1 MNTLIPAFT
10 AHERLTSL
18 ALRLIALINLIFLA
32 VFLLTLTFS
41 VSIARADEKDVTC
54 TGINLLAKMAQ
65 DDPAT
70 LAAIRAEAAEIE
82 NGKGILW
89 QITSEGVAPSY
100 LFGTMHMSDPRVV
113 RLNESA
119 QAAFDASSAIIIET
133 TDVLDQ
139 SKMLAAIL
147 ANPEL
152 TMFTDKTT
160 LSSLVPEE
168 KRASFEAALSARG
181 IALASVQK
189 MKPWMLSAMAALPA
203 CELARKN
210 SGAPVLDAQLAND
223 GVAAGKT
230 LGGLETVA
238 DQLGAMA
245 SLPLEFHMS
254 GLIETLELG
263 EKIDDVIETM
273 IVLYQEEETGMFW
286 PFFRAA
292 LPEKDDDDDAG
303 FSDFEET
310 MVTARNRTMAERAV
324 PFIDAGGAFIA
335 VGALHLPG
343 AEGLVTLLRQ
353 KGYRVEAIR

>member
-1 MNTLIPAFT
+1 MNMNFPAFT
-10 AHERLTSL
+10 TERLTTLSLRLL
-18 ALRLIALINLIFLA
+18 ALVNLIFLA
-32 VFLLTLTFS
+32 VFLLTLVFT
-41 VSIARADEKDVTC
+41 VSLARAEEITC
-54 TGINLLAKMAQ
+54 TGTNLLAQMEH

-70 LAAIRAEAAEIE
+70 LAAIRSEAAGIE
-82 NGKGILW
+82 NGNGILW
-89 QITSEGVAPSY
+89 QITSEGVPPSY

-113 RLNESA
+113 RLGEHA
-119 QAAFDASSAIIIET
+119 QAAFDASSTIVIET

-139 SKMLAAIL
+139 AKIIAAML

-152 TMFTDKTT
+152 TMFTDETT
-160 LSSLVPEE
+160 LSSLVPQED
-168 KRASFEAALSARG
+168 RAAFETALSTRG
-181 IALASVQK
+181 IPLASVQK
-189 MKPWMLSAMAALPA
+189 MKPWMLSAMIAMPA
-203 CELARKN
+203 CELARKT
-210 SGAPVLDAQLAND
+210 SGAPVLDTMLANQ
-223 GVAAGKT
+223 GVAAGKA

-254 GLIETLELG
+254 GLIETLKLG
-263 EKIDDVIETM
+263 NRIDDVIETM
-273 IVLYQEEETGMFW
+273 IVLYLEENTGMFW

-292 LPEKDDDDDAG
+292 LPEEEDDAG

-310 MVTARNRTMAERAV
+310 MVTARNRTMAERSV
-324 PFIDAGGAFIA
+324 PFINSGGAFIA